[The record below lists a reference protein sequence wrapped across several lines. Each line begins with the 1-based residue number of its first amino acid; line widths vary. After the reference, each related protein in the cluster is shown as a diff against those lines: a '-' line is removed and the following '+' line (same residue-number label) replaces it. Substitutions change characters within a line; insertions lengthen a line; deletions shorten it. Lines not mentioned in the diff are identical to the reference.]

1 VDAGLRR
8 SVALDA
14 ELSEEQKTLWAR
26 LERLE
31 GMHAALAPGEL
42 GAETPWAEDVLV
54 AGELADLRARADA
67 LEAERD
73 ELLGS
78 RVYRWSAP
86 ARRAA
91 DAARRAADAVLRLAG
106 RA

>member
-1 VDAGLRR
+1 MWG
-8 SVALDA
+8 
-14 ELSEEQKTLWAR
+14 R

-31 GMHAALAPGEL
+31 GRHAALAPGEL

-73 ELLGS
+73 ELLGA
-78 RVYRWSAP
+78 RLYRWSAP
-86 ARRAA
+86 
-91 DAARRAADAVLRLAG
+91 ARRAADAVLRLAG